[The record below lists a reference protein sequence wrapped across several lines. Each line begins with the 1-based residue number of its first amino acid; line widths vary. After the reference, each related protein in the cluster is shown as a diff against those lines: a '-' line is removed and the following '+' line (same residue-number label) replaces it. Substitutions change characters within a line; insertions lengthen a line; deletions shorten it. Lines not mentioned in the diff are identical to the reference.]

1 VTLYSPAAARRSVSI
16 SSSHGLRTPF
26 DATCPFAWVASRWLL
41 EVERLQ
47 PIDLRF
53 RIMSLSVL
61 NEHRELEPWYREF
74 NDRAWGPA
82 RVCAAA
88 EALHGNTVLR
98 ELYTALGSRVHVEGN
113 KDYDVVITESLD
125 ELGLPASLAKAA
137 HSDAFDAA
145 LRTSHQAGQEA
156 VGEETG
162 TPVVTVDGVGFFGP
176 VLTSIPKGEEAIRLF
191 QATRTLAGMGA
202 FAELKRG
209 RGALDVH

>member
-1 VTLYSPAAARRSVSI
+1 MEDELVPRAVIPVVLY
-16 SSSHGLRTPF
+16 F
-26 DATCPFAWVASRWLL
+26 DAACPFAWVTSRWLL
-41 EVERLQ
+41 EVERLH

-53 RIMSLSVL
+53 QIMSLSVL

-98 ELYTALGSRVHVEGN
+98 ELYTALGSRIHVERN
-113 KDYDVVITESLD
+113 KDYDAVITASLD

-145 LRTSHQAGQEA
+145 LRASHQAGQEA
-156 VGEETG
+156 VGEEAG

-191 QATRTLAGMGA
+191 QATRTLAGTGA

-209 RGALDVH
+209 RGALEVH

>member
-1 VTLYSPAAARRSVSI
+1 MLARQATTSVVCHFDPA
-16 SSSHGLRTPF
+16 
-26 DATCPFAWVASRWLL
+26 CPFAWTTSRWLL
-41 EVERLQ
+41 EVERFQ

-88 EALHGNTVLR
+88 EALHGEAVLR
-98 ELYTALGSRVHVEGN
+98 DLYTALGRRVHVDGD
-113 KDYDVVITESLD
+113 KDYDAVIAGSLD
-125 ELGLPASLAKAA
+125 ELGLPASLAGAA
-137 HSDAFDAA
+137 HTDEFDAA
-145 LRTSHQAGQEA
+145 LRASHQAGQEA
-156 VGEETG
+156 VGEEAG

-176 VLTSIPKGEEAIRLF
+176 VLTSIPRGEEAVRLF
-191 QATRTLAGMGA
+191 QALRTLAGTGA

-209 RGALDVH
+209 RGALDLR

>member
-1 VTLYSPAAARRSVSI
+1 MEDNVAPQAATAVVCY
-16 SSSHGLRTPF
+16 F
-26 DATCPFAWVASRWLL
+26 DPSCPFAWLTSRWLL

-88 EALHGNTVLR
+88 EARHGNAVLR
-98 ELYTALGSRVHVEGN
+98 DLYTALGSRIHVARD
-113 KDYDVVITESLD
+113 KDFDAVVAEALD
-125 ELGLPASLAKAA
+125 ELGLPASLAEAA
-137 HSDAFDAA
+137 HTDDIDVT
-145 LRTSHQAGQEA
+145 LRAGHQEGQEA
-156 VGEETG
+156 VGEEAG
-162 TPVVTVDGVGFFGP
+162 TPVITVDGAGFFGP

-209 RGALDVH
+209 RGALDFG

>member
-1 VTLYSPAAARRSVSI
+1 MEDSVAPQAAVAVVCYFDPA
-16 SSSHGLRTPF
+16 
-26 DATCPFAWVASRWLL
+26 CPFVWVTSRWLL

-88 EALHGNTVLR
+88 EALHGNAVLR
-98 ELYTALGSRVHVEGN
+98 DLYTALGTRVHGERN

-125 ELGLPASLAKAA
+125 EVGLPASLAKAA
-137 HSDAFDAA
+137 HTDEFDAT
-145 LRTSHQAGQEA
+145 LRAGHQAGQEA
-156 VGEETG
+156 VGEEAG
-162 TPVVTVDGVGFFGP
+162 TPVVTVEGAGFFGP
-176 VLTSIPKGEEAIRLF
+176 VLTSIPKGEEATRLF

-209 RGALDVH
+209 RGALDFR

>member
-1 VTLYSPAAARRSVSI
+1 MEDTSAPQAASAVVCY
-16 SSSHGLRTPF
+16 F
-26 DATCPFAWVASRWLL
+26 DPTCPFVWVTSRWLL

-61 NEHRELEPWYREF
+61 NEHRELDSWYRQF

-88 EALHGNTVLR
+88 EALHGNAVLR
-98 ELYTALGSRVHVEGN
+98 DLYTAFGSRVHVERN

-137 HSDAFDAA
+137 HTDEFDAA
-145 LRTSHQAGQEA
+145 LRASHQAAQEA
-156 VGEETG
+156 VGEEAG
-162 TPVVTVDGVGFFGP
+162 TPVVTVDGTGFFGP
-176 VLTSIPKGEEAIRLF
+176 VLTSVPTGEEAIRLF

-202 FAELKRG
+202 FAELKRR
-209 RGALDVH
+209 RGALDLR

>member
-1 VTLYSPAAARRSVSI
+1 MEDNVAPQAATAVVCY
-16 SSSHGLRTPF
+16 F
-26 DATCPFAWVASRWLL
+26 DPSCPFAWLTSRWLL

-88 EALHGNTVLR
+88 EARHGNAVLR
-98 ELYTALGSRVHVEGN
+98 DLYTALGSRIHVARN
-113 KDYDVVITESLD
+113 KDFDAVVAESLD
-125 ELGLPASLAKAA
+125 ELGLPASLAEAA
-137 HSDAFDAA
+137 HTDAIDVT
-145 LRTSHQAGQEA
+145 LRAGHQEGQEA
-156 VGEETG
+156 VGEEAG
-162 TPVVTVDGVGFFGP
+162 TPVITVDGAGFFGP

-209 RGALDVH
+209 RGALDFG

>member
-1 VTLYSPAAARRSVSI
+1 MEGKSAPWAATPVVLY
-16 SSSHGLRTPF
+16 F
-26 DATCPFAWVASRWLL
+26 DATCPFAWVASQWLL

-88 EALHGNTVLR
+88 EALHGNAVLR
-98 ELYTALGSRVHVEGN
+98 GLYAALGRRIHVERN
-113 KDYDVVITESLD
+113 KDYDPVIAASLA

-145 LRTSHQAGQEA
+145 LRASHQGGQEA
-156 VGEETG
+156 VGEEAG

-191 QATRTLAGMGA
+191 QAIRTLAGMGA

-209 RGALDVH
+209 RGALLDVR

>member
-1 VTLYSPAAARRSVSI
+1 MEDRSVPCAA
-16 SSSHGLRTPF
+16 TPVVLYF
-26 DATCPFAWVASRWLL
+26 DATCPFAWVTSRWLL

-98 ELYTALGSRVHVEGN
+98 ELYSALGSRIHVERN

-145 LRTSHQAGQEA
+145 LRTSHRA
-156 VGEETG
+156 
-162 TPVVTVDGVGFFGP
+162 
-176 VLTSIPKGEEAIRLF
+176 
-191 QATRTLAGMGA
+191 
-202 FAELKRG
+202 
-209 RGALDVH
+209 

>member
-1 VTLYSPAAARRSVSI
+1 MEDIFTPATVSCY
-16 SSSHGLRTPF
+16 F
-26 DATCPFAWVASRWLL
+26 DPTCPFVWCTSRWLL

-88 EALHGNTVLR
+88 EVLHGNVILR
-98 ELYTALGSRVHVEGN
+98 DLYTALGSRIHAGRN
-113 KDYDVVITESLD
+113 KDYDGVIAESLD
-125 ELGLPASLAKAA
+125 ELGLPAELAKAA
-137 HSDAFDAA
+137 HTDEFDTA
-145 LRTSHQAGQEA
+145 LRASHQAAQEA
-156 VGEETG
+156 IGEEAG
-162 TPVVTVDGVGFFGP
+162 TPVVTVDGAAFFGP
-176 VLTSIPKGEEAIRLF
+176 VLTSIPKGEEALRLF
-191 QATRTLAGMGA
+191 QAARTLAGMGT

-209 RGALDVH
+209 RGALDFG

>member
-1 VTLYSPAAARRSVSI
+1 MEDNLAPRATASVVCY
-16 SSSHGLRTPF
+16 F
-26 DATCPFAWVASRWLL
+26 DPSCPFVWATSRWLL

-88 EALHGNTVLR
+88 EALHGNVVLR
-98 ELYTALGSRVHVEGN
+98 DLYTALGRRVHVEGN
-113 KDYDVVITESLD
+113 KDYDVVIPESLD
-125 ELGLPASLAKAA
+125 ESGLPASLAKAA
-137 HSDAFDAA
+137 HTDEFDAA
-145 LRTSHQAGQEA
+145 LRASHQAGQEA
-156 VGEETG
+156 VGEEAG
-162 TPVVTVDGVGFFGP
+162 TPVVTVDGAGFFGP
-176 VLTSIPKGEEAIRLF
+176 VLTSVPRGEEAVRLF
-191 QATRTLAGMGA
+191 QATRILAGTGA

-209 RGALDVH
+209 RGALDLR

>member
-1 VTLYSPAAARRSVSI
+1 MEDMLARRATPSVVCY
-16 SSSHGLRTPF
+16 F
-26 DATCPFAWVASRWLL
+26 DPACPFAWTTSRWLL
-41 EVERLQ
+41 EVERFQ

-88 EALHGNTVLR
+88 ETLHGEAVLR
-98 ELYTALGSRVHVEGN
+98 DLYTALGRRVHVDGD
-113 KDYDVVITESLD
+113 KDYDAVIADSLD
-125 ELGLPASLAKAA
+125 ELGLPRSLAEAA
-137 HSDAFDAA
+137 RTDEFDAA
-145 LRTSHQAGQEA
+145 LRAGHQAGQEA
-156 VGEETG
+156 VGEEAG

-176 VLTSIPKGEEAIRLF
+176 VLTSIPRGEEAVRLF
-191 QATRTLAGMGA
+191 QALRTLAGTGA

-209 RGALDVH
+209 RGALDLR

>member
-1 VTLYSPAAARRSVSI
+1 MEGNAAPQAAATAVVCY
-16 SSSHGLRTPF
+16 F
-26 DATCPFAWVASRWLL
+26 DPTCPYVWVTSRWLL

-88 EALHGNTVLR
+88 EALHGNAVLR
-98 ELYTALGSRVHVEGN
+98 DLYTALGRRVHVERHQ
-113 KDYDVVITESLD
+113 DYDVVITESLD

-137 HSDAFDAA
+137 HTDEFDAT
-145 LRTSHQAGQEA
+145 LRASHQAGQEA
-156 VGEETG
+156 VGEEAG
-162 TPVVTVDGVGFFGP
+162 TPVVTMDGAGFFGP
-176 VLTSIPKGEEAIRLF
+176 VLTSIPKGEEAVRLF
-191 QATRTLAGMGA
+191 QATRTLAGTRA

-209 RGALDVH
+209 RGALDLR

>member
-1 VTLYSPAAARRSVSI
+1 MSSMEDIFALQARDQAPLPVVCY
-16 SSSHGLRTPF
+16 F
-26 DATCPFAWVASRWLL
+26 DPTCPFVWVTSRWLL

-53 RIMSLSVL
+53 RVMSLSVL

-88 EALHGNTVLR
+88 EARHGNAVLR
-98 ELYTALGSRVHVEGN
+98 DLYTALGSRLHVERN
-113 KDYDVVITESLD
+113 KDHDAVIAGALE
-125 ELGLPASLAKAA
+125 EVGLPASLAGAA
-137 HSDAFDAA
+137 HTGAFDAA
-145 LRTSHQAGQEA
+145 LRASHQGGQDA
-156 VGEETG
+156 VGEEVG
-162 TPVVTVDGVGFFGP
+162 TPVVTVDGAGFFGP
-176 VLTSIPKGEEAIRLF
+176 VLTSVPRGEDAIRLF

-209 RGALDVH
+209 RGALDLR